1 MPVTGVVSNIQRFSI
16 HDGPGIRTTVFL
28 KGCPLRCFWCH
39 NPETLRP
46 RLELEFSPSRCIG
59 CAACVEVCP
68 QEAHEF
74 KDGVH
79 ILHRDRCVVCGRC
92 TEVCYA
98 GALELSGQELTVAQV
113 MEEVLADRAFYENSG
128 GGVTLSGGEPLMQP
142 AFAKEIL
149 ARSKAEGIHTAI
161 ETAGYYRWDKLADL
175 LPLIDLVMMDL
186 KHIDPDA
193 HREATGVDNDLILA
207 NAQRLAA
214 TDKPIIFRTP
224 VIPTVNDTPEV
235 IGAIA
240 QFIQGLAKIADPGS
254 DNGQDAN
261 GQGANGPD
269 AVRFSLELLPFH
281 RLATDKYRNL
291 GMDYRASQLEPPSKE
306 HMAALAEAAQA
317 CGISAH
323 SR

>member
-46 RLELEFSPSRCIG
+46 RLELQFSPSRCIG

-68 QEAHEF
+68 QGAHEF

-79 ILHRDRCVVCGRC
+79 ILHRNRCVVCGRC
-92 TEVCYA
+92 TDVCYA
-98 GALELSGQELTVAQV
+98 GALELSGQELSVAQV

-128 GGVTLSGGEPLMQP
+128 GGVTLSGGEPLMQL

-149 ARSKAEGIHTAI
+149 AHSKAEGIHTAI
-161 ETAGYYRWDKLADL
+161 ETAGYYRWDKLAEL
-175 LPLIDLVMMDL
+175 LPLVDLVMMDL
-186 KHIDPDA
+186 KHIDSDV
-193 HREATGVDNDLILA
+193 HQEATGVDNDLILA
-207 NAQRLAA
+207 NARRLAA

-224 VIPTVNDTPEV
+224 IIPTVNDTPEV
-235 IGAIA
+235 ISAIA
-240 QFIQGLAKIADPGS
+240 QFIHSLAS
-254 DNGQDAN
+254 TER
-261 GQGANGPD
+261 PD
-269 AVRFSLELLPFH
+269 AGNGKHGNDPEADRFSLELLPFH

-291 GMDYRASQLEPPSKE
+291 GMTYRASQLEPPSKE
-306 HMAALAEAAQA
+306 HMAALAEAARA
-317 CGISAH
+317 CGIPVH

>member
-1 MPVTGVVSNIQRFSI
+1 
-16 HDGPGIRTTVFL
+16 
-28 KGCPLRCFWCH
+28 
-39 NPETLRP
+39 
-46 RLELEFSPSRCIG
+46 
-59 CAACVEVCP
+59 
-68 QEAHEF
+68 
-74 KDGVH
+74 
-79 ILHRDRCVVCGRC
+79 
-92 TEVCYA
+92 
-98 GALELSGQELTVAQV
+98 LELSGQELTVAQV

-207 NAQRLAA
+207 NARRLAA

-235 IGAIA
+235 ISAIA
-240 QFIQGLAKIADPGS
+240 QFIHSLASIR
-254 DNGQDAN
+254 
-261 GQGANGPD
+261 GPD
-269 AVRFSLELLPFH
+269 SGNGKHADGPHADRFSLELLPFH

-317 CGISAH
+317 CGIPAH
-323 SR
+323 NR